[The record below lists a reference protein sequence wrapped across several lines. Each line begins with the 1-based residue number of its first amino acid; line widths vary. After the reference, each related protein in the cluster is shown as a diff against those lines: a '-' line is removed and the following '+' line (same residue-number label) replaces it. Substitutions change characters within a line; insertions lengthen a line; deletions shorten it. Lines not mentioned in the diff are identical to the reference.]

1 MKAPHMSK
9 KMEGVAVVEARILL
23 AAHNLKHQHPEA
35 KHVRFYREEALH
47 SIFRGHIATKN
58 WKGQCRS
65 CEE

>member
-9 KMEGVAVVEARILL
+9 KIEGVAVVETSILP
-23 AAHNLKHQHPEA
+23 AAYNLKYQHPEA
-35 KHVRFYREEALH
+35 KHIRFYREEALH

-65 CEE
+65 C